1 VTKSA
6 RWVGPKK
13 KSEEANMNHS
23 TNIWSVIAKRIALTS
38 VLALTL
44 MLTALVVAAASGYA
58 QPQGSVTATGV
69 LVGPVED
76 GDQDPTPKYRLADE
90 ETGTNYVLISGF
102 VELDPY
108 AGQRVTIA
116 GEPIG
121 GADWAPPA
129 LNVTQI
135 QPADGGGGNDPPVND
150 KATLSYE
157 LTVDGDPP
165 ASAAFY
171 GHVHTGEGG
180 PGQYVPLTD
189 PDEDRLYTGSTI
201 VDRFG
206 PGPRPVP
213 PSVEP
218 VSLPVRIV
226 QESGGNIEV
235 IKDFGTVKLDGDK
248 TFSASVSFP
257 VDDCPIISPTPE
269 LCNGSGGSDNEGSS
283 GGSGPNSGG
292 SSDAGSGSSS
302 GSSDGDSSGDNNSGA
317 GEGGSGSA
325 GSSSGGVSA
334 DIADGL
340 RGVLPSTGGDAALWV
355 LGAGVVLV
363 AGGLLVR
370 KAFQ

>member
-1 VTKSA
+1 
-6 RWVGPKK
+6 
-13 KSEEANMNHS
+13 
-23 TNIWSVIAKRIALTS
+23 
-38 VLALTL
+38 
-44 MLTALVVAAASGYA
+44 MLTALLVAATSVYA
-58 QPQGSVTATGV
+58 QQQGPVTATGV

-76 GDQDPTPKYRLADE
+76 GDQDPTPKYRLSDE

-102 VELDPY
+102 VDLEPF

-116 GEPIG
+116 GAPVG

-129 LNVTQI
+129 LNVTHI
-135 QPADGGGGNDPPVND
+135 QPADGGSNNDPPVND
-150 KATLSYE
+150 KATLSFE

-165 ASAAFY
+165 ADAAFY

-180 PGQYVPLTD
+180 PGRYVPLTD
-189 PDEDRLYTGSTI
+189 PDEDRVYTGSTI

-226 QESGGNIEV
+226 QESGGNTEV

-269 LCNGSGGSDNEGSS
+269 LCGDGSGGSGNDG
-283 GGSGPNSGG
+283 GGSGGGNPNSGG
-292 SSDAGSGSSS
+292 SSGNGSGSSS
-302 GSSDGDSSGDNNSGA
+302 SGSSGGGNSGA
-317 GEGGSGSA
+317 NNI
-325 GSSSGGVSA
+325 GGVPGE
-334 DIADGL
+334 IANDL
-340 RGVLPSTGGDAALWV
+340 RGVLPSTGGGTTALWV
-355 LGAGVVLV
+355 LGAGILLV
-363 AGGLLVR
+363 TGGLLVR

>member
-1 VTKSA
+1 
-6 RWVGPKK
+6 
-13 KSEEANMNHS
+13 MYHS
-23 TNIWSVIAKRIALTS
+23 TNIWRVIAKRIAPTGA
-38 VLALTL
+38 LALAL
-44 MLTALVVAAASGYA
+44 MLTALLVAAASAYA

-102 VELDPY
+102 VELAPFV
-108 AGQRVTIA
+108 GQRVTIA

-135 QPADGGGGNDPPVND
+135 EPADGGDDNDPPAVND
-150 KATLSYE
+150 KATLAFE

-165 ASAAFY
+165 ADAAFY
-171 GHVHTGEGG
+171 GNVRTGEGG
-180 PGQYVPLTD
+180 PGLYVPLTD
-189 PDEDRLYTGSTI
+189 PDKDRVYTGSTT

-213 PSVEP
+213 EGTEP
-218 VSLPVRIV
+218 VSLPVQIV
-226 QESGGNIEV
+226 HDSEV

-248 TFSASVSFP
+248 TFEASVSFP

-269 LCNGSGGSDNEGSS
+269 QCGDGSGGSDDGDGS
-283 GGSGPNSGG
+283 GGGDPNSGG
-292 SSDAGSGSSS
+292 SGGSGSGSSGSSNGESS
-302 GSSDGDSSGDNNSGA
+302 GSGGSSGSGVA
-317 GEGGSGSA
+317 G
-325 GSSSGGVSA
+325 
-334 DIADGL
+334 DIANGL
-340 RGVLPSTGGDAALWV
+340 RGVLPSTGGGMALWA
-355 LGAGVVLV
+355 LGAGLLLI

-370 KAFQ
+370 KVFR